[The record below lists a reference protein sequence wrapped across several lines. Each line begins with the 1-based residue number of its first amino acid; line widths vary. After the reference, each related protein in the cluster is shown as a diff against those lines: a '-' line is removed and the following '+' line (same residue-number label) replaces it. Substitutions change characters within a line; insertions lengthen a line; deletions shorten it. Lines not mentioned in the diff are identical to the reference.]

1 MPGKPESCQSRA
13 GGAPPSRYGDQG
25 KARNGSAEDLVDVM
39 SIGFK
44 VVVKPTIGFQ
54 ASLQGDG
61 TPNQRTAFDI
71 SMPWS
76 TLSSVTEMATAA
88 STPMSKVGSPLS
100 SASASAG

>member
-1 MPGKPESCQSRA
+1 MLHRLSIGLLASA
-13 GGAPPSRYGDQG
+13 IAHAPLPIKTQD
-25 KARNGSAEDLVDVM
+25 GSAEDLVDVM

-61 TPNQRTAFDI
+61 TPNQGTAFDI

>member
-1 MPGKPESCQSRA
+1 MVHRHSIGLLASA
-13 GGAPPSRYGDQG
+13 IALAPLPI
-25 KARNGSAEDLVDVM
+25 KAQDGSAEDLVDVM

-44 VVVKPTIGFQ
+44 VVVKPTLGFQ

-61 TPNQRTAFDI
+61 TPKQRTAFDI

-88 STPMSKVGSPLS
+88 STPMSRVGSPLS